1 MYMVFLL
8 SIGFFLGVVG
18 VVSNPS
24 SCFAAGALMVS
35 AGLGCSVLAGLGSP
49 FLALVLFLV
58 YLGGMLVVFVYSVAL
73 SSDLFPEAWG
83 SRGVGY
89 YALFYVVVV
98 GICCVCCGFVL
109 CAGGSYK
116 LVGNIWF
123 DSGYGGICLLYGVG
137 GGGLVIVG
145 AGLLLTLFVVL
156 ELVRG
161 VSFGA
166 LKS

>member
-1 MYMVFLL
+1 MYLIFLS
-8 SIGFFLGVVG
+8 SISFFLGVVG
-18 VVSNPS
+18 VASNPS
-24 SCFAAGALMVS
+24 SCFAAGSLMVA
-35 AGLGCSVLAGLGSP
+35 AGFGCSILAWLGGS

-83 SRGVGY
+83 SWVVGCY
-89 YALFYVVVV
+89 VLFYTVV
-98 GICCVCCGFVL
+98 GVYCVCCGFVL
-109 CAGGSYK
+109 YAGGSYK
-116 LVGNIWF
+116 LAGSFWF
-123 DSGYGGICLLYGVG
+123 DSGYGGICLLYSVG
-137 GGGLVIVG
+137 GWGLVVVG

>member
-1 MYMVFLL
+1 MYSIFLF
-8 SIGFFLGVVG
+8 SVGVFLGVVG

-24 SCFAAGALMVS
+24 SCFAAGALMVA
-35 AGLGCSVLAGLGSP
+35 AGFGCGVLAGLGGS

-83 SRGVGY
+83 SWTVGY

-98 GICCVCCGFVL
+98 GMCCAGCGAIMY
-109 CAGGSYK
+109 AGGSCK
-116 LVGNIWF
+116 LSVIIGF
-123 DSGYGGICLLYGVG
+123 ESGYGGICLLYSVG
-137 GGGLVIVG
+137 GWGLAIVG
-145 AGLLLTLFVVL
+145 ASLLLTLFVVL

-161 VSFGA
+161 ISFGA
-166 LKS
+166 LKG